1 MCGFGIILCCSV
13 LMFYKI
19 AEPKNIIDDAGSN
32 LIYEFR
38 RINITSHEVS
48 QEINRINDEK
58 YKIPI
63 DKFGIF
69 RITNIMEKNLPE
81 IEEDVE
87 KATDFSQNM
96 LKNPNLTNY
105 SISLIIFFNGILLL
119 GLSMLSIAK
128 KNDSY

>member
-1 MCGFGIILCCSV
+1 
-13 LMFYKI
+13 
-19 AEPKNIIDDAGSN
+19 
-32 LIYEFR
+32 
-38 RINITSHEVS
+38 
-48 QEINRINDEK
+48 
-58 YKIPI
+58 
-63 DKFGIF
+63 
-69 RITNIMEKNLPE
+69 MEKNLPE